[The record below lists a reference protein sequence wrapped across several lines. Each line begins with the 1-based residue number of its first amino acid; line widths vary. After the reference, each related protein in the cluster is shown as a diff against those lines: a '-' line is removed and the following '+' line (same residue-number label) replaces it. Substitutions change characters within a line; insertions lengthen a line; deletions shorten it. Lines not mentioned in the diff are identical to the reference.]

1 MRALRENVNRD
12 KGVILRGLRAIIV
25 AGDVYMPDGPEG
37 VNVDELMSLPEA
49 ATLVGMDP
57 SALRRRIRA
66 QKLKYKRIGRSYAT
80 TLRWIAE
87 SEEPGAMGRPPKKL
101 PDTLRP
107 KP

>member
-1 MRALRENVNRD
+1 
-12 KGVILRGLRAIIV
+12 
-25 AGDVYMPDGPEG
+25 MPDNPED

-49 ATLVGMDP
+49 GALAGLDP

-87 SEEPGAMGRPPKKL
+87 SEEPEHTGRPPKRL
-101 PDTLRP
+101 PEHLRP
-107 KP
+107 GRPRPE

>member
-1 MRALRENVNRD
+1 MSNGR
-12 KGVILRGLRAIIV
+12 
-25 AGDVYMPDGPEG
+25 EG

-49 ATLVGMDP
+49 GALTGIGP
-57 SALRRRIRA
+57 SSLRRRVRIG
-66 QKLKYKRIGRSYAT
+66 KLKYKRIGRSYAT